1 MRRRLAWSVA
11 AAAVGFLLAGSL
23 RAQDNYQASDP
34 NVDNI
39 VRYARMAVG
48 GGAVSKLKAL
58 EFKGKS
64 KVEMNGFLIDCTV
77 DIKILLPEH
86 YLRVDATPADAKLA
100 GYAGKTVLSAI
111 RSGANLSLPPDNL
124 ARKARLSS
132 QPVGR
137 NDDVHGPSG
146 GERTQG
152 SVSRDDDRGRPDD
165 RRSDVRS
172 GAGESRDRQGR
183 FQALI
188 AIE

>member
-86 YLRVDATPADAKLA
+86 YLRVDATPTDAKLA
-100 GYAGKTVLSAI
+100 GYAGKQDGPECDSVRCESI
-111 RSGANLSLPPDNL
+111 PSPRQPGPQSSSIQP
-124 ARKARLSS
+124 ARRKKR
-132 QPVGR
+132 
-137 NDDVHGPSG
+137 
-146 GERTQG
+146 
-152 SVSRDDDRGRPDD
+152 
-165 RRSDVRS
+165 
-172 GAGESRDRQGR
+172 
-183 FQALI
+183 
-188 AIE
+188 